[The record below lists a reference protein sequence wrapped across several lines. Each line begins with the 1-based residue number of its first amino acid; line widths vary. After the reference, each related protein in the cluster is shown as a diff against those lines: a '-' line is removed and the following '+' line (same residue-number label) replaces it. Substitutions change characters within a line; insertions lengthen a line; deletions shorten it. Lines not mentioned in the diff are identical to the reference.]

1 MMLNRVWG
9 IAFNTFRESVRDRV
23 LVALIVIAILVMA
36 SAKVIQPVA
45 LGEAEKIIK
54 DLGLSAITLF
64 CVLIAI
70 LVGGRIV
77 YREVEKRTIYLLLAR
92 PVRRY
97 EFIIGKYCGM
107 MLVLGV
113 SLVLMTAGFYL
124 VLLLTGV
131 KPEPRLLWAVLMT
144 GFELAILTAVAV
156 LFSTFVTPI
165 ASAVFTFVVYF
176 IGHSTQLLRQLAAI
190 SPAPIV
196 KFIGMFLYYV
206 LPNLNNFN
214 IRGDVVHNAPLN
226 PLAMVLSIAY
236 ALVYTFTLL
245 LIAIF
250 VFNRRDF

>member
-1 MMLNRVWG
+1 MFNRIAG
-9 IAFNTFRESVRDRV
+9 IAVNTFRESVRDRV
-23 LVALIVIAILVMA
+23 LAALIIIAIVVMA

-45 LGEAEKIIK
+45 LGEAEKIVK

-77 YREVEKRTIYLLLAR
+77 YREVEKRTIYLLLSR
-92 PVRRY
+92 PVRRT
-97 EFIIGKYCGM
+97 EFIIGKYLGM

-113 SLVLMTAGFYL
+113 SLLILTAGFYL
-124 VLLLTGV
+124 VLVLTGV
-131 KPEPRLLWAVLMT
+131 KPDSRLLLAVVMT

-165 ASAVFTFVVYF
+165 ASAVFTFLIYF
-176 IGHSTQLLRQLAAI
+176 IGHSTHLLKQLAAM
-190 SPAPIV
+190 SPVVAV
-196 KFIGMFLYYV
+196 KFIGLFLYYL

-214 IRGDVVHNAPLN
+214 LRGDVVHGAPLN
-226 PLAMVLSIAY
+226 PLAIVISIAY

-245 LIAIF
+245 FIAVVI
-250 VFNRRDF
+250 FNRRDF

>member
-1 MMLNRVWG
+1 MLNRVWG

-23 LVALIVIAILVMA
+23 LVALIVIALLVMA
-36 SAKVIQPVA
+36 GAKVLPPVA

-107 MLVLGV
+107 MLVLVV
-113 SLVLMTAGFYL
+113 SLGLLTAGFYL
-124 VLLLTGV
+124 VLLLTGIR
-131 KPEPRLLWAVLMT
+131 PELRLLWAVVMT
-144 GFELAILTAVAV
+144 GFELAVLTAIAV

-165 ASAVFTFVVYF
+165 ASAVFTFVLYF
-176 IGHSTQLLRQLAAI
+176 IGHSTHLLRQLAAI
-190 SPAPIV
+190 SPVPVV

-226 PLAMVLSIAY
+226 PLALLLSAAY

-245 LIAIF
+245 LIAVL